1 MSEANARVIR
11 LLDLVPFL
19 RANPGLNLKE
29 IANQFHMTVPD
40 LVSDLDLLM
49 VCGLPGYTPL
59 ELIDLSTD
67 GGYVTLREPQ
77 NLEYPRNFT
86 ESESL
91 ILRIA
96 LLALLEE
103 SPESLQSEIQELIA
117 KLEEQVSLHTSSE
130 NMAFVPDS
138 IRNWRRIGEEAVIKN
153 HKVEISY
160 RNDTK
165 DEVSSRKISLIR
177 QYEHE
182 GEFHWDAWCHLVNA
196 RRTFN
201 LRKIVSARILDEPS
215 EVGELSGDSVPI
227 TVKIKMRTDSQFYR
241 KHHNLLKKTN
251 DPEVFELQVYQ
262 QEWLI
267 REILAAGGGATVT
280 TPVDLRSLVQLRAK
294 EALALY
300 Q

>member
-1 MSEANARVIR
+1 MSEANTRVIR

-19 RANPGLNLKE
+19 RANPGLSLKE
-29 IANQFHMTVPD
+29 IANQFHMTVPE

-96 LLALLEE
+96 LSALLEE
-103 SPESLQSEIQELIA
+103 SPESLQSEIQALIA
-117 KLEEQVSLHTSSE
+117 KLEEQISFHTSSD

-138 IRNWRRIGEEAVIKN
+138 IRNWRRVGEEAVSKN
-153 HKVEISY
+153 YKVELSY

-177 QYEHE
+177 QYEKE

-251 DPEVFELQVYQ
+251 DSEVFELQIYQ
-262 QEWLI
+262 KEWLI
-267 REILAAGGGATVT
+267 RDILAAGGGATVT
-280 TPVDLRSLVQLRAK
+280 TPADLRSLVQMRAK

-300 Q
+300 R

>member
-1 MSEANARVIR
+1 MSEANTRVIR

-19 RANPGLNLKE
+19 RANPGLSLKE
-29 IANQFHMTVPD
+29 IANQFHMTVPE

-96 LLALLEE
+96 LSALLEE
-103 SPESLQSEIQELIA
+103 SPESLQSEIQALIA
-117 KLEEQVSLHTSSE
+117 KLEEQISFHTSSD

-138 IRNWRRIGEEAVIKN
+138 IRNWRRVGEEAVSKN
-153 HKVEISY
+153 YKVELSY

-177 QYEHE
+177 QYEKE

-215 EVGELSGDSVPI
+215 EIGELSGDSVPI

-251 DPEVFELQVYQ
+251 DSEVFELQIYQ
-262 QEWLI
+262 KEWLI
-267 REILAAGGGATVT
+267 RDILAAGGGATVT
-280 TPVDLRSLVQLRAK
+280 TPADLRSLVQMRAK

-300 Q
+300 R